1 MHAIDS
7 QIFTDSRNISSES
20 ESPSNEKV
28 FSVENAFQDDIGFQN
43 NPDYPLQSKAKG
55 YRKIVPK
62 KLTLIRLSKNCGSR

>member
-1 MHAIDS
+1 MHATDS
-7 QIFTDSRNISSES
+7 QIVTDSRHISSGT

-43 NPDYPLQSKAKG
+43 NPDYPIQSKAKG

-62 KLTLIRLSKNCGSR
+62 KLSE